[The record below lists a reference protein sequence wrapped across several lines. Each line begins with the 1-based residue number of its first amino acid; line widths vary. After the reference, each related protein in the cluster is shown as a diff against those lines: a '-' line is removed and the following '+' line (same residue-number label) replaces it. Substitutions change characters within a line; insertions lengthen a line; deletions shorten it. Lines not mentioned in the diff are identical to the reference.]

1 MMRERWRRFLRHWR
15 RSLWRKFEELQRTFS
30 VIDSMTMCNEQDFT
44 SRPILAIATDRK
56 GHSEMATA
64 AATVKPRPR
73 EATLPAAVKRVALVA
88 NEKGGVGKSVFTRTL
103 VDHLRTAGKRVA
115 AYDAD
120 GSVGATARVLGSRDA
135 KGLVERIQN
144 PVAGIGYYNGRA
156 DDERNT
162 LLDSIESG
170 ERLYIHDLAGG
181 LLADLTRIV
190 DGGEGLDGLLDAFE
204 AHGYRLTVFHV
215 ISPDVG
221 AAQSVARWLSLIGD
235 KADHVAVINLRHGKP
250 PADFPFW
257 YGFTDAKGLAKGGK
271 TREALL
277 ALGGVEI
284 EFPALPAGTFAK
296 LDAENIPFTRA
307 DKAGLLTITER
318 AHVAKFLRDFATAL
332 TPALPLLGL

>member
-1 MMRERWRRFLRHWR
+1 LG
-15 RSLWRKFEELQRTFS
+15 
-30 VIDSMTMCNEQDFT
+30 IASMTMCNEQDLA
-44 SRPILAIATDRK
+44 SRQVATLNPDSK
-56 GHSEMATA
+56 GHLDMATATA
-64 AATVKPRPR
+64 AAVKPRPR
-73 EATLPAAVKRVALVA
+73 AAALPAAVKRVALVA

-103 VDHLRTAGKRVA
+103 VDHLRTSGKRVA

-135 KGLVERIQN
+135 SGAVERVQN
-144 PVAGIGYYNGRA
+144 PVEGVGYYNGRA
-156 DDERNT
+156 DDERNI

-170 ERLYIHDLAGG
+170 EKLYVHDLAGG

-204 AHGYRLTVFHV
+204 AHGYRLTLFHV

-235 KADHVAVINLRHGKP
+235 RADHVAVINLKHGKP
-250 PADFPFW
+250 PSDFPFW
-257 YGFTDAKGLAKGGK
+257 YGFTDAKGVAKGGK
-271 TREALL
+271 TREKLL
-277 ALGGVEI
+277 AMGGVEI

-318 AHVAKFLRDFATAL
+318 AHVAKFLRDFAAAL
-332 TPALPLLGL
+332 APAFPFLGL

>member
-1 MMRERWRRFLRHWR
+1 M
-15 RSLWRKFEELQRTFS
+15 S
-30 VIDSMTMCNEQDFT
+30 
-44 SRPILAIATDRK
+44 
-56 GHSEMATA
+56 TA
-64 AATVKPRPR
+64 AASPKPRPR
-73 EATLPAAVKRVALVA
+73 AAALPAAVKRVALVA
-88 NEKGGVGKSVFTRTL
+88 NEKGGVGKSVFTRSL
-103 VDHLRTAGKRVA
+103 VDHLRTAGERVA

-135 KGLVERIQN
+135 KGLIERMQN
-144 PVAGIGYYNGRA
+144 PVEGIGYYNGRA
-156 DDERNT
+156 DDERNI
-162 LLDSIESG
+162 LLDSIKLG

-235 KADHVAVINLRHGKP
+235 KADHVAVINLKHGKP

-257 YGFTDAKGLAKGGK
+257 YGFTDAKGAAKGGK
-271 TREALL
+271 TREALR
-277 ALGGVEI
+277 AIGGVEI
-284 EFPALPAGTFAK
+284 EFPSLPSGTFAK

-318 AHVAKFLRDFATAL
+318 AHVTKFLRDFAAAL
-332 TPALPLLGL
+332 TPALPFLGL